1 MTSTLAGL
9 LAPDGPGADADDFAT
24 DIAAVRQARTAARRR
39 TIMVSIVLAAVG
51 FGIFC
56 WSLSVGDFPIP
67 IADVIPAIFGHGNKD
82 SSFIIS
88 QLRLPRALT
97 AVLVGAAFGFSG
109 AIFQSLARNPLA
121 SPDIIGITAGA
132 SASAVFI
139 IVVLNGTGMFV
150 SVGALVGALITAALI
165 YALAFKRGLTSYR
178 LILVGIGIAA
188 VLGAVTS
195 YLLTRADIR
204 DAQRATVWLTG
215 SLNGR
220 SWSHVHPVFL
230 AMIVLT
236 PAVLVLGRP
245 LRTLQLGDDTAKGLG
260 VAVEPSRAGLVL
272 VGVALAA
279 MATAA
284 AGPIAFVAFVSAPIA
299 RRLVGQ
305 PLTLVPAALAGAVL
319 LLASDL
325 VGRRLFA
332 PTELPVGVI
341 TGIVGAP
348 YLIWLLARANRVGR
362 GG

>member
-1 MTSTLAGL
+1 MTSTLADL
-9 LAPDGPGADADDFAT
+9 LGPDHDEDAAEDFAG
-24 DIAAVRQARTAARRR
+24 DVAAVRQARTAARRR
-39 TIMVSIVLAAVG
+39 TIAVSIVLTAAG
-51 FGIFC
+51 FAIFC

-67 IADVIPAIFGHGNKD
+67 IVDVIPAIFGHGNKD

-139 IVVLNGTGMFV
+139 IVVLNGTGTFV
-150 SVGALVGALITAALI
+150 SVGALIGALITAALI

-220 SWSHVHPVFL
+220 SWDHVRPVFV
-230 AMIVLT
+230 AMLVLT
-236 PAVLVLGRP
+236 PAMLLLGRP

-260 VAVEPSRAGLVL
+260 VAVERSRAGLVL

-305 PLTLVPAALAGAVL
+305 PLTLVPAGLAGAVL